1 MRLSK
6 KLVSVLLSVLMVV
19 SALPFS
25 AVVAY
30 AAPSTKKKTTSVA
43 SASSWY
49 YADLY
54 PEDKIYY
61 FDSLQEA
68 FEYVNTNPYCST
80 ITLFK
85 DVTLDEP
92 IIYTDLE
99 ANADCGTFYLELNGK
114 TVSAPNGNAFEFKDM
129 YRNVFVGAY
138 QWSYKAG
145 DGITGYGTINA
156 KDYAITVEDGN
167 LVIEGGTYNCETTD
181 CPWLVE
187 TDGYIGNIRHCSVA
201 KNANTLYNEGYFGSN
216 GNIYIR
222 NKDNDINSLKH
233 VTEKTVDETTS
244 YIVADHIFEYTT
256 KSVSADRQSAMIAS
270 ECTVCHY
277 QSGEYPALALVGDT
291 AYDDFYKAVE
301 NADGS
306 TVELLQDITVS
317 NSVNIV
323 DGMDITLDLNGHTI
337 THPSGYFVINGG
349 SLTVKDGAIDS
360 DSNNTFLMYGTT
372 DDSVERYSTLNLDN
386 VDVANTYDGG
396 SVNNLGSVIFLVNP
410 GWSKPYKYYGITLN
424 INESSLSS
432 EGYCLVNNGNYANLD
447 EFNTTK
453 IDFTS
458 SDLTSNQTS
467 AMYIAGYALV
477 NATATSFTGYIS
489 GAEIRAGVFNVL
501 GDENSFTSTYTG
513 YSEAQSNTSGPTTSG
528 AALAIAQHNLAPLPN
543 PVEVNIYGG
552 TFTALTALKESNVQG
567 VAEEFV
573 DVTINIYGG
582 DYIGEE
588 ASVLSD
594 TCTGF
599 ISGGEFTV
607 DPKESY
613 IVDGKS
619 TRIDDNDMYVL
630 TDLDYSAYKTAVS
643 IAKQIDRDIYTADS
657 LLALDD
663 AIVPDYTLTT
673 QEEIDNATAL
683 VDTRYNELAYKSFT
697 VTFVAEVEGDAT
709 TVSTADY
716 TYGDIATLDATD
728 IDGDVYK
735 WTIEDHNTV
744 KKLPSD
750 SKNVSFVVKGDAV
763 VTVYTMQQKT
773 ADSGLTK
780 ITYLSNKNV
789 TIGIDYVSDTTNI
802 VKPQAPEIP
811 FYVFDSWETVDDTTY
826 KAVYVYDDAK
836 YCKFVGGMNVVITN
850 GGRQSTNN
858 DAGIDVPYDDIVEI
872 SKSVDGQLVL
882 SADKEGKNILT
893 YLNDVS
899 TIHAPKRATVY
910 VMVLPKRTDAT
921 IGVTG
926 GYVKFIEGTKKK
938 LAINGQFYIPT
949 DCQFVETGA
958 VLCNKNGDFKIGG
971 AGVVKLASTMQSN
984 QNEFTVT
991 LTTDYGSMQYIFA
1004 RTYLTFV
1011 DKDGN
1016 KNTIYSDVKIANIA
1030 VDGTL
1035 A

>member
-1 MRLSK
+1 MKFPK
-6 KLVSVLLSVLMVV
+6 KLVSILLSVLMVI

-30 AAPSTKKKTTSVA
+30 AAPSTKKKTTTVA

-92 IIYTDLE
+92 IVYTDLA
-99 ANADCGTFYLELNGK
+99 ANEEYGTFYLELNGK

-129 YRNVFVGAY
+129 YRNVFVGAF
-138 QWSYKAG
+138 QWTYKAG
-145 DGITGYGTINA
+145 DGITGYGAINA
-156 KDYAITVEDGN
+156 KDYAITVEYGN

-233 VTEKTVDETTS
+233 VTEQTVNETTS
-244 YIVADHIFEYTT
+244 LIVADHDFSYTT
-256 KSVSADRQSAMIAS
+256 KSISADRQSAMIAS

-277 QSGEYPALALVGDT
+277 QSGEYPAVALVGDT

-301 NADGS
+301 NADGA

-317 NSVNIV
+317 NSIDFE
-323 DGMDITLDLNGHTI
+323 DGMDITLEMNNHTI

-349 SLTVKDGAIDS
+349 SLTVKNGVINS
-360 DSNNTFLMYGTT
+360 DSNNTFLMSGTT
-372 DDSVERYSTLNLDN
+372 DATVERYSTLNLDN
-386 VDVANTYDGG
+386 VAITNTYDGG
-396 SVNNLGSVIFLVNP
+396 SVNNLGAVIFLMNP
-410 GWSKPYKYYGITLN
+410 GWSKPYKYYGITVN

-453 IDFTS
+453 IDITS
-458 SDLTSNQTS
+458 SEFNSNQTTS
-467 AMYIAGYALV
+467 MYIAGYAVV
-477 NATATSFTGYIS
+477 NSTATSYTGYAT
-489 GAEIRAGVFNVL
+489 GAEIRAGILNVL
-501 GDENSFTSTYTG
+501 GNENSFTSRMDSYTDVMP
-513 YSEAQSNTSGPTTSG
+513 NHSGTTTQG
-528 AALAIAQHNLAPLPN
+528 VALAIAQHNLSPVPN

-552 TFTALTALKESNVQG
+552 TFTGLTAVKETNIQD

-582 DYIGEE
+582 NYIGDE

-613 IVDGKS
+613 IVEGKS
-619 TRIDDNDMYVL
+619 TRLDDNEMYVL

-643 IAKQIDRDIYTADS
+643 IAKQIDRTIYTVDS
-657 LLALDD
+657 LSALDD

-673 QEEIDNATAL
+673 QDAIDAATAL
-683 VDTRYNELAYKSFT
+683 VETRYNELAYKSYS
-697 VTFVAEVEGDAT
+697 VTFVAEVEGDSN
-709 TVSTADY
+709 VISTETY
-716 TYGDIATLDATD
+716 TYGDIASFDASD
-728 IDGDVYK
+728 VDGDIYK
-735 WTIEDHNTV
+735 WTIDDNNAV

-763 VTVYTMQQKT
+763 ITVYTMQKK
-773 ADSGLTK
+773 AVDSGLTK

-789 TIGIDYVSDTTNI
+789 TIGIDYVSDVNNV

-811 FYVFDSWETVDDTTY
+811 FYVFDSWEAVDDTTY
-826 KAVYVYDDAK
+826 KAIYVYDDAK
-836 YCKFVGGMNVVITN
+836 YCKFVGGMNVVISN
-850 GGRQSTNN
+850 GGRESTNN
-858 DAGIDVPYDDIVEI
+858 DAGIDVPYDEIVDIT
-872 SKSVDGQLVL
+872 KSVEGQLVL

-893 YLNDVS
+893 YLNDVT

-910 VMVLPKRTDAT
+910 VMVLPKKTDAT

-926 GYVKFIEGTKKK
+926 GYVKFEDASRKK

-958 VLCNKNGDFKIGG
+958 ILCNKSGDFKIGG
-971 AGVVKLASTMQSN
+971 TGVVKLASTLQSK

-991 LTTDYGSMQYIFA
+991 FTTNYGSMQYIFA
-1004 RTYLTFV
+1004 RTYLVYIDST
-1011 DKDGN
+1011 GN
-1016 KNTIYSDVKIANIA
+1016 KKTIYSDVKVANITA
-1030 VDGTL
+1030 EGTL